1 MDARF
6 RLAVHKETKTEMK
19 QTKSNRMRMQRGPGK
34 RLTADAL
41 PCPEPLLLDL
51 LIVIGLD
58 LVHDGAQFFKCALVL
73 GASLAPAITKVVSV
87 SGI

>member
-1 MDARF
+1 
-6 RLAVHKETKTEMK
+6 MK
-19 QTKSNRMRMQRGPGK
+19 PSPRK
-34 RLTADAL
+34 RPTADAL
-41 PCPEPLLLDL
+41 PCIEPLLLDF

-58 LVHDGAQFFKCALVL
+58 LVYDGAEFFKCALIL